1 MSYETLTSDSLSI
14 LNKNPPSP
22 YKPFWI
28 TIMSCTTDASENSR
42 DSFSTRYEDQCSR
55 EGSEAGLLFKLLRL
69 FASSKDCQ
77 RYSLS
82 YLNATSNAA
91 FLACDIHICPV
102 VKKVDANIDCR
113 LASSD
118 VLDLNKCYL
127 AALERRGDSARFS
140 SPIIDELDN
149 RTFNANLPIFLSVKV
164 GGPTQGMC
172 VNEVFASSSCSIR
185 EALEP
190 HTSPKKN
197 EKIYV
202 FNVDE
207 ITGALRPLKH
217 EKGDYIEV
225 CYNHPPV
232 IRFLVHAETK
242 LDD

>member
-1 MSYETLTSDSLSI
+1 MSYDLTSDSMWI
-14 LNKNPPSP
+14 INRNPPTP

-28 TIMSCTTDASENSR
+28 TLISCTADASQDSR
-42 DSFSTRYEDQCSR
+42 DSFRGRYDEQCSR
-55 EGSEAGLLFKLLRL
+55 EGSEAGLLFKLLRV

-82 YLNATSNAA
+82 YISATSNDA
-91 FLACDIHICPV
+91 FLAGDIHICPV

-113 LASSD
+113 LASPA
-118 VLDLNKCYL
+118 VLDLNKCYM
-127 AALERRGDSARFS
+127 AALERRACMARFS
-140 SPIIDELDN
+140 SPIIDELDG
-149 RTFNANLPIFLSVKV
+149 TFNALLPIFLSVKV
-164 GGPTQGMC
+164 GGPAQGMS

-190 HTSPKKN
+190 HISPREN

-207 ITGALRPLKH
+207 CTGALRPLKH

-225 CYNHPPV
+225 CYNRPPA